1 MQVKRTSSRPL
12 AAGQIR
18 MRYAALWLGS
28 QLSVAF
34 GILLQLNPSCFL
46 VSCGALG
53 KKSSN

>member
-28 QLSVAF
+28 QLSIAF

-53 KKSSN
+53 KTSNN